1 MLEYTATPV
10 AEGEGGVND
19 RVSDL
24 NNFWNATD
32 VRSPEDL
39 FATPRGGALDEYD
52 HLTTYYSGYGANYR
66 TARLRLHR
74 SAALHRRP
82 FRLPDRLEPFPD
94 QRVPDLAA
102 HPETSLTS
110 GVFRIW
116 RTLWEWLISPPVNPF
131 LRSRRSHSKVN
142 HGLLWQTIRRVTAKQ

>member
-52 HLTTYYSGYGANYR
+52 HLTT
-66 TARLRLHR
+66 
-74 SAALHRRP
+74 P
-82 FRLPDRLEPFPD
+82 
-94 QRVPDLAA
+94 
-102 HPETSLTS
+102 
-110 GVFRIW
+110 
-116 RTLWEWLISPPVNPF
+116 
-131 LRSRRSHSKVN
+131 
-142 HGLLWQTIRRVTAKQ
+142 

>member
-10 AEGEGGVND
+10 AEGGVND

-24 NNFWNATD
+24 DNFWNATD

-52 HLTTYYSGYGANYR
+52 HLTTYYAGYGANYR

-74 SAALHRRP
+74 SAACTGGHFA
-82 FRLPDRLEPFPD
+82 FRTVWSHFRINGFRVWRLTRNIPDK
-94 QRVPDLAA
+94 QGIPDLANA
-102 HPETSLTS
+102 LGVAYLTA
-110 GVFRIW
+110 RQ
-116 RTLWEWLISPPVNPF
+116 PF
-131 LRSRRSHSKVN
+131 PTV
-142 HGLLWQTIRRVTAKQ
+142 A